1 MSYLPFILLFAAIA
15 AFWYDSL
22 RARES
27 AMSYCRAQC
36 SARRV
41 QLLDQTVALA
51 RLRPRWGM
59 EGFRLLRTYRFEYSE
74 AGTERWEG
82 HLTLLGIRPMEFSL
96 GLPAEAG
103 PDGEEEDAPPPPR
116 LH

>member
-1 MSYLPFILLFAAIA
+1 MSYLPLILLFAAIA

-27 AMSYCRAQC
+27 ALKYCRAQC
-36 SARRV
+36 NARKV

-59 EGFRLLRTYRFEYSE
+59 DGFRLLRTYRFEFSE
-74 AGTERWEG
+74 VGTERWEG

-96 GLPAEAG
+96 GLPAAEA
-103 PDGEEEDAPPPPR
+103 DEDDAPPPPR